1 MLRLVFSLLRP
12 FLLFAFLVSS
22 TVSGAQD
29 MLQRDSV
36 SVSGSLDQTTLLAS
50 NRLTNNASE
59 AKAFRYWLTL
69 RNGPDA
75 WDFRV
80 CDTLACRAMSRD
92 TFTLVLAPGA
102 MSPLNIEAMPNR
114 VAGTAEI
121 EWTVQDPAT
130 GEEQVSYYFF
140 SNQTSSTSALL
151 LLDISIYPNP
161 TADFLYVDTQ
171 GRSLYA
177 QLFDRHGQRVRN
189 YLPQEVDRIDLR
201 GLPSGAY
208 VLRLY
213 SPEGL
218 QLGRIVVKE

>member
-12 FLLFAFLVSS
+12 FLLFALLVSS
-22 TVSGAQD
+22 TVLAAQFT
-29 MLQRDSV
+29 LQRDSV
-36 SVSGSLDQTTLLAS
+36 SVSVPLDQTTLSAL

-75 WDFRV
+75 WGFRV
-80 CDTLACRAMSRD
+80 CDTLSCRAISRD

-102 MSPLNIEAMPNR
+102 VSPLNIEALSNR
-114 VAGTAEI
+114 IAGTAEI
-121 EWTVQDPAT
+121 ELTVQDPTT
-130 GEEQVSYYFF
+130 GEEQISYYFF

-161 TADFLYVDTQ
+161 TTDFLYVDTQ

-177 QLFDRHGQRVRN
+177 QLFDRHGRRIRN
-189 YLPQEVDRIDLR
+189 YLPQEVGRIDLR